1 MKVRE
6 LQERLA
12 KLDPELDVLCY
23 TEDEEFVP
31 KGRGFVLLDPVSVDR
46 AEAESL
52 RLKDGTPYLK
62 FDKTE
67 ASQVVAI
74 LEVTSDF

>member
-6 LQERLA
+6 LQERLGR
-12 KLDPELDVLCY
+12 LDPELDMLCY
-23 TEDEEFVP
+23 CEDEKLIS
-31 KGRGFVLLDPVSVDR
+31 KGRGFVLLEIAAIST

-52 RLKDGTPYLK
+52 RLSDGTPYLK
-62 FDKTE
+62 FDKSPMS
-67 ASQVVAI
+67 APLAI